1 MSLLEKE
8 PVKVQRM
15 TRSKIE
21 IISSES
27 AIKMQDRYDRFANF
41 VLSYGGSIVGCKF
54 TTTSGNVD
62 GAPWE
67 TYHLC
72 IFYSVPINVS
82 DKLLLGAYE
91 KQ

>member
-1 MSLLEKE
+1 MTSLLEKE

-27 AIKMQDRYDRFANF
+27 AIKMQERYDRFANF
-41 VLSYGGSIVGCKF
+41 VLSYGGSIAGCKF
-54 TTTSGNVD
+54 TTTSGSVD
-62 GAPWE
+62 GSPWE
-67 TYHLC
+67 TFHLC
-72 IFYSVPINVS
+72 VFYSVPINVS

-91 KQ
+91 K